1 MNRRMYRF
9 VASALAVG
17 LLGLTGCSSAGEG
30 TAETSTS
37 EENVELSVG
46 ITPIANAA
54 SLYVALDQ
62 GIFEDEGLTVTPEV
76 IQNASTAVPSLLNDE
91 LQVALMTSVPAVTAA
106 SKGVPIE
113 IVSGND
119 RYPEDPSGDT
129 TALVAASGS
138 GVETAGDLGG
148 KTVAVVGL
156 KSAPE
161 LALRIVL
168 RDSGVDP
175 DDVEVVEI
183 AYPDMVSA
191 LQSGRV
197 DAAFVVDPFL
207 NAAEAAGLPVI
218 GHPFTEGLGGRTA
231 LVWMA
236 SKQFAQENQDAIEH
250 FARAMQRAGEYSND
264 HPEDVLDQLSEFTS
278 LSDEAIKGSVAPT
291 YDTEISDED
300 VESYAQLLVGEG
312 FIKEEFDTSGLL
324 APRR

>member
-1 MNRRMYRF
+1 MK
-9 VASALAVG
+9 
-17 LLGLTGCSSAGEG
+17 
-30 TAETSTS
+30 
-37 EENVELSVG
+37 LSVD

-54 SLYVALDQ
+54 SLYVAIDQ
-62 GIFEDEGLTVTPEV
+62 GFFEDEGLTVTPEV

-183 AYPDMVSA
+183 AYPDMSGGMQQRAAIARSLAYRPEVLIMDEPFASVDAQTRAELEDLMLAIRERLGVTIVLVTHDIDEAVCLGDRVVVLSGKPASVSA
-191 LQSGRV
+191 SVEIPLGRDRNQIVTKSEPGYLELRAQIHRMITDASRASG
-197 DAAFVVDPFL
+197 
-207 NAAEAAGLPVI
+207 
-218 GHPFTEGLGGRTA
+218 
-231 LVWMA
+231 
-236 SKQFAQENQDAIEH
+236 
-250 FARAMQRAGEYSND
+250 
-264 HPEDVLDQLSEFTS
+264 
-278 LSDEAIKGSVAPT
+278 
-291 YDTEISDED
+291 
-300 VESYAQLLVGEG
+300 
-312 FIKEEFDTSGLL
+312 
-324 APRR
+324 